1 MKVVELYGRVRYA
14 VQIEGLSFA
23 LYKKEG
29 PQGPQLP
36 WLSEPA
42 GRAKIQGAGAD
53 HPRIGSSQPFSIKRE
68 SPPVGPGGGGLDHHR
83 GRSKD
88 HVRRY
93 ERRADYLLSKYAAD
107 ERG

>member
-1 MKVVELYGRVRYA
+1 MGRVRYA

-53 HPRIGSSQPFSIKRE
+53 HPEREPGS
-68 SPPVGPGGGGLDHHR
+68 
-83 GRSKD
+83 
-88 HVRRY
+88 
-93 ERRADYLLSKYAAD
+93 LLSGRVQVRSSNPSWGTGTIGLWPTVTSLSFLPTPHG
-107 ERG
+107 EREPYRCC

>member
-53 HPRIGSSQPFSIKRE
+53 HPEREPGS
-68 SPPVGPGGGGLDHHR
+68 
-83 GRSKD
+83 
-88 HVRRY
+88 
-93 ERRADYLLSKYAAD
+93 LLSGRVQVRSSNPSWGTGTPDNGNAEFD
-107 ERG
+107 LLRLPTPHGEREPYRCC